1 LRNSAEN
8 GVYSAYFYLGLI
20 HLEGL
25 FPIGKR
31 DPEQALD
38 FYIKGA
44 SKNNAYC
51 YFELSRIYGEGE
63 IVPRD

>member
-1 LRNSAEN
+1 M
-8 GVYSAYFYLGLI
+8 

-25 FPIGKR
+25 KPAKK
-31 DPEQALD
+31 DPERALD

-44 SKNNAYC
+44 ARNNAYC

-63 IVPRD
+63 IVPRDERL